1 VTRTNSVGADVVTGK
16 WKDGRLGT
24 FRGIRDGKQDYGAVA
39 FGAKA
44 IVVTTPPMKTDYRNL
59 LVEIVKFFQTG
70 AAPIQPEE
78 TLEMMAFMEAADL
91 SKARGGAP
99 VALKEITDKK

>member
-1 VTRTNSVGADVVTGK
+1 V
-16 WKDGRLGT
+16 
-24 FRGIRDGKQDYGAVA
+24 
-39 FGAKA
+39 
-44 IVVTTPPMKTDYRNL
+44 DYRNL

-70 AAPIQPEE
+70 VTPIQPEE

-99 VALKEITDKK
+99 VALKEVQERK